1 MNIHFTI
8 RKRWT
13 TLLLTILLWLPVTA
27 QTRYCAT
34 WQDYQAGN
42 WKDIEANVQLV
53 HSTKEDTLALDVK
66 SNDKKSRYIL
76 KHCFCM
82 EHQGLL
88 YLNLRHFNRFGDVY
102 VRAWRMNDGKLLF
115 ARQETTAGNS
125 LTISRSSATHKLKVN
140 LPRSYN
146 NLESLVCYVAAW
158 DERRQELR
166 LGGVMQEQSAQ
177 EVIDLLSKN
186 GTIK

>member
-1 MNIHFTI
+1 MKTSYII
-8 RKRWT
+8 RNSWIT
-13 TLLLTILLWLPVTA
+13 MLLVILLWLPATA

-42 WKDIEANVQLV
+42 WKNIEANVQLV

-82 EHQGLL
+82 EHNGLL
-88 YLNLRHFNRFGDVY
+88 YLNLRPFNRFGDVY

-115 ARQETTAGNS
+115 ARQETTASNS

-146 NLESLVCYVAAW
+146 NMESLVCYAAAW
-158 DERRQELR
+158 DERRQELL
-166 LGGVMQEQSAQ
+166 LGGVMQEQSAR
-177 EVIDLLSKN
+177 EVIDLLSGN
-186 GTIK
+186 GIIK

>member
-1 MNIHFTI
+1 
-8 RKRWT
+8 
-13 TLLLTILLWLPVTA
+13 
-27 QTRYCAT
+27 
-34 WQDYQAGN
+34 
-42 WKDIEANVQLV
+42 
-53 HSTKEDTLALDVK
+53 
-66 SNDKKSRYIL
+66 
-76 KHCFCM
+76 M

-88 YLNLRHFNRFGDVY
+88 YLNLRPFNRFGDVY

-140 LPRSYN
+140 VPRSYN
-146 NLESLVCYVAAW
+146 SLESLVCYVAAW
-158 DERRQELR
+158 DARRQELR